1 MTARIRWTIGLLL
14 ALVIGLAVGLVIV
27 AGDESEETTVTV
39 PGTVDTPETEAT
51 QAPPTETETGP
62 ESGGVPS
69 PDTGTAPDGSGGLG
83 VSPPGR

>member
-27 AGDESEETTVTV
+27 TGDESEETTVTV
-39 PGTVDTPETEAT
+39 PGTVDTPQTEAT
-51 QAPPTETETGP
+51 QAPPTETETSP